1 MKLKITGFASG
12 ILSLLIS
19 QILIKIFGVMYSL
32 YMTNKSGFGDTG
44 NAIYMSGYQIYALL
58 LTISSIGVPNSISKL
73 ISEKDSFKDYKNSNR
88 IFYVGILIF
97 SIIGFIGCL
106 FLFIFSGLI
115 ANRVLLIP
123 EARLSL
129 MVLSPAIL
137 FVSITSVI
145 RGYCNG
151 EKKIHITAKS
161 QFFEQVL
168 KSIFTIVFVEIIYRK
183 YHQNIELIAASAN
196 FATTVA
202 TFFSLVFIIISYKL
216 TKNKVENIRGYYF
229 PKEKINNIIKNIIR
243 ISFPITLSAILT
255 SFGKSIDSVTIV
267 RILKKYFSEEIAIK
281 KYGIIS
287 SKVDILI
294 NFPLSFN
301 TAITTALIPEIA
313 RKVSQNDING
323 VINRIKLSIFIS
335 LLISIPATFGM
346 FFYSKEIFLI
356 LFPNAMSGA
365 ELLRVA
371 SISII
376 FSSLAQTLAG
386 ILQGLSKNSIP
397 LYSTVI
403 GIISKMICNIV
414 FINMNGIYEKG
425 AIIGNISLNV
435 IIFLIEYMYLVKF
448 IKIDMNVLNCGF
460 QPLLF
465 SIIMIA
471 FTKKVYHFLIIAFTE
486 KVAILISILICVII
500 YFGLVLVYFGNPFL
514 KNNFI
519 DKKHVST

>member
-168 KSIFTIVFVEIIYRK
+168 KSI
-183 YHQNIELIAASAN
+183 
-196 FATTVA
+196 
-202 TFFSLVFIIISYKL
+202 
-216 TKNKVENIRGYYF
+216 
-229 PKEKINNIIKNIIR
+229 
-243 ISFPITLSAILT
+243 
-255 SFGKSIDSVTIV
+255 
-267 RILKKYFSEEIAIK
+267 
-281 KYGIIS
+281 
-287 SKVDILI
+287 
-294 NFPLSFN
+294 
-301 TAITTALIPEIA
+301 
-313 RKVSQNDING
+313 
-323 VINRIKLSIFIS
+323 
-335 LLISIPATFGM
+335 
-346 FFYSKEIFLI
+346 
-356 LFPNAMSGA
+356 
-365 ELLRVA
+365 
-371 SISII
+371 
-376 FSSLAQTLAG
+376 
-386 ILQGLSKNSIP
+386 
-397 LYSTVI
+397 
-403 GIISKMICNIV
+403 
-414 FINMNGIYEKG
+414 
-425 AIIGNISLNV
+425 
-435 IIFLIEYMYLVKF
+435 
-448 IKIDMNVLNCGF
+448 
-460 QPLLF
+460 
-465 SIIMIA
+465 
-471 FTKKVYHFLIIAFTE
+471 
-486 KVAILISILICVII
+486 
-500 YFGLVLVYFGNPFL
+500 
-514 KNNFI
+514 
-519 DKKHVST
+519 